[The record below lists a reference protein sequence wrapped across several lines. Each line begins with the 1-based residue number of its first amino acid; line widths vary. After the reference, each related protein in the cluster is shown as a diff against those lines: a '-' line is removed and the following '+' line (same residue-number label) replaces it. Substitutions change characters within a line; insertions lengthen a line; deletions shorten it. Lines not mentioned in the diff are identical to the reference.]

1 MIVNAPTVEKFE
13 PLKKIEVDAMITQ
26 INTAFEQGVPPE
38 EVVQFP
44 TFVLAQLLR
53 TVQVLESQLPKL
65 DPNAME
71 NLLQNVPEEENVEV
85 AQG

>member
-26 INTAFEQGVPPE
+26 INGAFEQGVPPE

-53 TVQVLESQLPKL
+53 TVQVLESQLPKI
-65 DPNAME
+65 DSDAFE
-71 NLLQNVPEEENVEV
+71 NLLNSVPEEVDAEV
-85 AQG
+85 TQG